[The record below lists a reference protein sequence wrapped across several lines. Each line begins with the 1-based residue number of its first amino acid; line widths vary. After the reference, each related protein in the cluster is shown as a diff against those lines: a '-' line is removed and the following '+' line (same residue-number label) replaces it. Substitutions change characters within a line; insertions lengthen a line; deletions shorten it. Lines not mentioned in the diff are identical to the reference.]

1 MELAKRIK
9 RDVSDWFLVVR
20 SRHSK
25 KQNIMHVYRWMFSLL
40 LIVSAG
46 CVPQDFSEGNE
57 KNVAPVSM
65 AVSEGLIPFSLADE
79 FGDYWY
85 QGEAELSSYTLSQ
98 ARYGE
103 LHEGEA
109 VMIFVT
115 EDFSKSKQVKMDYPA
130 KAPADKVGVLKLN
143 MTKTFNT
150 GLYPYSMMTSSFTP
164 IQRLE
169 HPHTLKITTSSQEWC
184 GHTFTQLNLK
194 KNKYALQF
202 NSYFE
207 SEGDQSLTLD
217 DVLLED
223 EVWALIRLDPEAL
236 PTGELKMIP
245 GTMYQRLSHND
256 WGVVNAEA
264 SLQPSGEDDLMH
276 YTITYPDYKRT
287 LTIQFEKAFPHEIE
301 GWEDTYQ
308 SGWGADAPML
318 TTRATK
324 KKRIMLDYWNRNR
337 NQDTP
342 LRQELDL
349 D

>member
-1 MELAKRIK
+1 MQ
-9 RDVSDWFLVVR
+9 D
-20 SRHSK
+20 
-25 KQNIMHVYRWMFSLL
+25 YRWVFLL
-40 LIVSAG
+40 LLFTLPG
-46 CVPQDFSEGNE
+46 CVPNGSGDENATS
-57 KNVAPVSM
+57 VAPVSM
-65 AVSEGLIPFSLADE
+65 TVSEEESPFRLADE

-85 QGEAELSSYTLSQ
+85 QGDAELSSYTLSQ

-103 LHEGEA
+103 LHAGEA

-115 EDFSKSKQVKMDYPA
+115 EDFSKSRHVKLDYPV
-130 KAPADKVGVLKLN
+130 KSPADKVGVLKLN

-164 IQRLE
+164 IQRLA
-169 HPHTLKITTSSQEWC
+169 HPHTLKVATSSQEWC
-184 GHTFTQLNLK
+184 GHTFTQLNLR

-223 EVWALIRLDPEAL
+223 ELWSLIRLDPDAL
-236 PTGELKMIP
+236 PTGKLKMIP
-245 GTMYQRLSHND
+245 GTMYQRLSHNE

-264 SLQPSGEDDLMH
+264 SLEPADEEGLMH
-276 YTITYPDYKRT
+276 YTVKYADYKRT
-287 LTIQFEKAFPHEIE
+287 LTIQFKKDFPYEIE

-318 TTRATK
+318 TTRAVK
-324 KKRIMLDYWNRNR
+324 KKRIMLDYWTRNR